1 MEGKLVLY
9 IEIKQLADK
18 GLNVSQIASQLKISR
33 PTVYHYLEM
42 TFEEAERWAATLCTR
57 QKKLDAYQY

>member
-9 IEIKQLADK
+9 IEIKQLANK

-42 TFEEAERWAATLCTR
+42 TFEEA
-57 QKKLDAYQY
+57 D

>member
-9 IEIKQLADK
+9 IEIKQLANK
-18 GLNVSQIASQLKISR
+18 GLNVSQIASQLQISR

-42 TFEEAERWAATLCTR
+42 TFEEA
-57 QKKLDAYQY
+57 D